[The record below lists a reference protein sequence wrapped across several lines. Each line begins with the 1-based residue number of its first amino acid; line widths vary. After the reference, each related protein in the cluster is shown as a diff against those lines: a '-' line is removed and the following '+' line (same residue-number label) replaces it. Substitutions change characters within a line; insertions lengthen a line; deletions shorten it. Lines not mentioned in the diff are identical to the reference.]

1 MTTTLRNIKTSGFII
16 ILMVLFLPNLVWSLD
31 IKNNSVNFQNP
42 TKSEILITKK
52 SLGKIQF
59 DSNFEEGY
67 TKKYTLKFIEPIT
80 SVNGAKNEVRLTE
93 IPTNHVVKNIPA
105 KISPLGSFKPK
116 PYAVHGIKNIDLKAG
131 LPNNRVRAVVE
142 RKNGEIWGTTTGGI
156 FRLMTGKIVGYY
168 NLNGFPDFPITDMV
182 EFDGKLYIGSFGNG
196 IYEFDNGILRIL
208 NVKTGFESDHI
219 LDLEVKGND
228 LYIATYGNGIYR
240 LSLTRQLYKVNL
252 PELENTSKV
261 VNSMHAF
268 KNKLYFTTD
277 NGIGVIDEENY
288 NELNI
293 REKYGLSPAN
303 VFCDSKGV
311 IWFSTASNQLFK
323 LKDNQLFELI
333 ETNLEMMAS
342 FIEGKSGLISIG
354 HKNGVSTLF
363 NDSLL
368 LDYGTSNGLVNSL
381 TNKIIQDSYNNLWIC
396 SNTQGIN
403 LLLPSS
409 FTNIEAGTLGLM
421 ALCESPQNELIYENK
436 NGGGLIFNF
445 NGQKKSFSHPRLQ
458 SIRNIVRDPKTGSY
472 WICTLEQL
480 FELTTDLELYQFNFN
495 FTDQRNL
502 GNLLNLTI
510 SPAGEI
516 VLSTYNAG
524 VVVLQNNAALYYPD
538 WYDETNSFDNSARV
552 DSKGDIYACNS
563 RGNLGVFKGNSLEI
577 YNLTD
582 SLANIVAF
590 STTEIGLDSVLVATS
605 KGLYIL
611 NQKKVRKVSLNPIID
626 QARITS
632 VFLDKTEQILWL
644 ATSNGLYSYS
654 IQTKKTELY
663 NEEFGLASASFE
675 TTNYKVIGKNVYWI
689 SSEGIVKYTPFNFSS
704 KNSKRPLTIN
714 NVNLVD
720 DNLTTHSFTDQDIAY
735 DSIFGAIPYGLVL
748 PYNYNTVELS
758 VDAKNWGRENLTEI
772 TYKINNSTSEFEV
785 AEDGIIR
792 LQNLTPGFYEIYIT
806 AKFPQAP
813 NSYLSYSFTIE
824 KPYYLKS
831 WFIIIIGFF
840 IVLIVFILLKQIKS
854 YNFDKLEN
862 YNDGKFIITKTRVLI
877 ISNIILLFVIDYF
890 QAEIFNTYEVFW
902 PINGAMILI
911 SLIFY
916 YLTYLKQFSAQFFNN
931 STKLIYTLF
940 CILFLSRVILND
952 FSPIIAIES
961 SLCIIFAP
969 FIFKDLKNV
978 VLFATLT
985 ATTAFI
991 IINFGQGAP
1000 ELKTLFI
1007 SAALQAILVI
1017 ITFTILETKR
1027 LTKVLFSDKLLQY
1040 STQIVIVSDL
1050 KGKIVYANNHLFNLT
1065 GLTEEQVLGDGWWN
1079 YLGYDKEQI
1088 LAFFENKRNQISSE
1102 TLESYTDE
1110 LKIKDKK
1117 VIVRWRDSIFEDKYV
1132 MSIGED
1138 VTIETIQ
1145 RSELQ
1150 RLSSVAKNVINGV
1163 VILDVN
1169 HKIEWV
1175 NDSFATLFEYSL
1187 DELLGKRPIDFFSG
1201 NSTSSEAIE
1210 RVKEN
1215 LQEKE
1220 FELKQYT
1227 KSGQPLDVLLHQNA
1241 VYDEQGLITNY
1252 VMIVTDVTLR
1262 KREQEKYKFIIENA
1276 GEIIYTA
1283 NHRGEFTFVS
1293 PSVEQIMGYKDHELT
1308 GVHFLT
1314 LISEDFQTKTQKFY
1328 RDQFEQQT
1336 KTSSLE
1342 FQVYK
1347 KNRELI
1353 WVSQTIQLV
1362 KSDDGKISFQGVVK
1376 NIQDLKLLEINR
1388 QELVKT
1394 QQKYNSFL
1402 YQQSLIPVENFGKL
1416 DSYLNFLL
1424 DELSNLIT
1432 INRISVWIYKSDY
1445 IVCRTSNFNTK
1456 KDTRLHRKEYPKYFT
1471 AIETGLVIE
1480 AIDARKHPKTKE
1492 LTENYFIPN
1501 DIYSLYD
1508 FPIRIDGKIVGVL
1521 CIEDTKRINER
1532 ASSELSLL
1540 SNVCDLISLATQSFI
1555 RFKTEKKIKES
1566 EANFRLLNETIN
1578 DVFWLVD
1585 FEKLEIAYISP
1596 SCKTVFGKAE
1606 SHYYENIST
1615 WRSYVIPED
1624 VSLIESTHQNFN
1636 KTGNYE
1642 IEYRINVD
1650 GTIKWI
1656 REKSFII
1663 NDEHGKPIKSSGVS
1677 IDITHQKIVEQ
1688 EIKQL
1693 SLVAEKTKNG
1703 VAIADGDGRILW
1715 ANESYLN
1722 MFEIKLNELIGNK
1735 PHELFASKNEAF
1747 KEQIKTYNKEK
1758 VSYVLEIENETFKG
1772 NKIWIELHSTSIRNE
1787 YNVPI
1792 QVEIVN
1798 NITERKDAERIIQ
1811 AQTDDILAS
1820 IRYAQR
1826 IQNALLTPTSFFDE
1840 LPIDYFL
1847 HYKPKNIIGGD
1858 FYWGYKKD
1866 NKAIIA
1872 IGDCT
1877 GHGVPGAIM
1886 TSLGINGLINSMVD
1900 ADLDDP
1906 SEMLNSIDRYIK
1918 SILLNSSEFSVDDGM
1933 DLGIISIDLDKN
1945 SAIYSGAG
1953 RPLILVENGEIIKI
1967 GNSRRS
1973 IGSKVM
1979 FDPFENTAFNLTEN
1993 TSLYLFSDGII
2004 DQFNPET
2011 NRRLGSKKLNEMFIF
2026 MENLNMHEKSVYFT
2040 EMMNEHQKNGD
2051 QTDDMVLFSLKL
2063 KMIH

>member
-1 MTTTLRNIKTSGFII
+1 MTTTKRNIKISSLV
-16 ILMVLFLPNLVWSLD
+16 ILMMFLSPILVWSLD
-31 IKNNSVNFQNP
+31 SKNNLVVLQNP
-42 TKSEILITKK
+42 TKSEILISKK
-52 SLGKIQF
+52 SLGNVNLTP
-59 DSNFEEGY
+59 NFVENDH
-67 TKKYTLKFIEPIT
+67 KKYYLKFIEPLT
-80 SVNGAKNEVRLTE
+80 SVKGATNEVRLTE
-93 IPTNHVVKNIPA
+93 IPTNHIVKKIAA
-105 KISPLGSFKPK
+105 KISPLGAFKPK
-116 PYAVHGIKNIDLKAG
+116 PYSVHGVKNLDLKAG
-131 LPNNRVRAVVE
+131 LPNNRVRALVE

-156 FRLMTGKIVGYY
+156 FRLMTGKIIGYY

-182 EFDGKLYIGSFGNG
+182 EFNGKLYIGSFGNG
-196 IYEFDNGILRIL
+196 IYEFDNGILRIV
-208 NVKTGFESDHI
+208 NAKTGFESDHI
-219 LDLEVKGND
+219 LDLEVKDED
-228 LYIATYGNGIYR
+228 LYIATYGNGIYK

-252 PELENTSKV
+252 PDLENTSKV

-268 KNKLYFTTD
+268 KNNLYFTTD
-277 NGIGVIDEENY
+277 NGIGVLDEENY

-311 IWFSTASNQLFK
+311 IWFSTVSNQLFK

-333 ETNLEMMAS
+333 DAQFETITS

-354 HKNGVSTLF
+354 HKNGISTLL
-363 NDSLL
+363 NDSLII
-368 LDYGTSNGLVNSL
+368 DYGPSNGLVNSL
-381 TNKIIQDSYNNLWIC
+381 TNKMIQDSYSNLWIC

-403 LLLPSS
+403 LMLPSS
-409 FTNIEAGTLGLM
+409 FTNIEAGTSGLM
-421 ALCESPQNELIYENK
+421 ALCESPQQELVYENK
-436 NGGGLIFNF
+436 NGGGLVFNF
-445 NGQKKSFSHPRLQ
+445 NGQKKSFSHPLLQ
-458 SIRNIVRDPKTGSY
+458 AIRNVVFDTKSGSY
-472 WICTLEQL
+472 WICTLEHL
-480 FELTTDLELYQFNFN
+480 FELTANFELIQYDFN

-502 GNLLNLTI
+502 GNLLNLTL
-510 SPAGEI
+510 SPTGEI

-524 VVVLQNNAALYYPD
+524 LVVLNKETAFYYPD
-538 WYDETNSFDNSARV
+538 WYNETSSFDNSARV
-552 DSKGDIYACNS
+552 DSNGDIYACNS
-563 RGNLGVFKGNSLEI
+563 RGKLGVIRENSLEI

-590 STTEIGLDSVLVATS
+590 STTEIGVDSVLVATS
-605 KGLYIL
+605 KGLYLL
-611 NQKKVRKVSLNPIID
+611 NQKKIRKVSLNPIID
-626 QARITS
+626 QARVTS
-632 VFLDKTEQILWL
+632 VFVDKTEQILWL
-644 ATSNGLYSYS
+644 ATINGLYSYA
-654 IQTKKTELY
+654 IKTNKTELF

-704 KNSKRPLTIN
+704 KKSKRPLTLN
-714 NVNLVD
+714 NVTVVD
-720 DNLTTHSFTDQDIAY
+720 DYLKTHTFNEKDIIY
-735 DSIFGAIPYGLVL
+735 DSISGGIPYGLIL
-748 PYNYNTVELS
+748 PSNYNSLELN

-772 TYKINNSTSEFEV
+772 TYKINNSSSELHV
-785 AEDGIIR
+785 AKDGIIR
-792 LQNLTPGFYEIYIT
+792 LQNLTPGFYEIFIT

-813 NSYLSYSFTIE
+813 NSHLSYSFTIE

-831 WFIIIIGFF
+831 WFLIIIGFF

-877 ISNIILLFVIDYF
+877 VSNIILLFVIDYF

-902 PINGAMILI
+902 PINGFMILI
-911 SLIFY
+911 SLVFY
-916 YLTYLKQFSAQFFNN
+916 YLTYLKQFTPQFFNR

-940 CILFLSRVILND
+940 CVLFLTRVILND
-952 FSPIIAIES
+952 FSPIISIES

-978 VLFATLT
+978 ILFATLT
-985 ATTAFI
+985 ATSAFLI
-991 IINFGQGAP
+991 SSFGIGPP

-1007 SAALQAILVI
+1007 SAVLQALLVI
-1017 ITFTILETKR
+1017 ITFTVLETKR
-1027 LTKVLFSDKLLQY
+1027 LTKVLFSDKLLQN
-1040 STQIVIVSDL
+1040 STQFVVVSDL
-1050 KGKIVYANNHLFNLT
+1050 KGNIVYANNHLLNIT
-1065 GLTEEQVLGDGWWN
+1065 GLSEQDVLGNGWWN
-1079 YLGYDKEQI
+1079 YIGYDKTQI
-1088 LAFFENKRNQISSE
+1088 TEFTEKKKKQISDNSID
-1102 TLESYTDE
+1102 TYTTE
-1110 LKIKDKK
+1110 LIIRDKK
-1117 VIVRWRDSIFEDKYV
+1117 VIIRWSDASFEDKYV
-1132 MSIGED
+1132 MAIGED

-1175 NDSFATLFEYSL
+1175 NDSFSTLFEYSL

-1293 PSVEQIMGYKDHELT
+1293 PSVEQILGYEDHELI

-1314 LISEDFQTKTQKFY
+1314 LISEEFQAKTQKFY
-1328 RDQFEQQT
+1328 RDQFENQT

-1353 WVSQTIQLV
+1353 WVSQTIQLI
-1362 KSDDGKISFQGVVK
+1362 KADDGKISFQGVVK

-1388 QELVKT
+1388 QELAKT

-1416 DSYLNFLL
+1416 DSYLNFLIA
-1424 DELSNLIT
+1424 ELSNLIT
-1432 INRISVWIYKSDY
+1432 IYRVSVWVYKSEY
-1445 IVCRTSNFNTK
+1445 IACRTSNFNIK
-1456 KDTRLHRKEYPKYFT
+1456 KATRLNRKEFPKYFT
-1471 AIETGLVIE
+1471 AIETGIV
-1480 AIDARKHPKTKE
+1480 IDAVTARTHPKTRE

-1521 CIEDTKRINER
+1521 CIEDTNQINER

-1540 SNVCDLISLATQSFI
+1540 TNICDLISLATQSFI

-1606 SHYYENIST
+1606 SDYYENIST
-1615 WRSYVIPED
+1615 WRSYVFSED

-1650 GTIKWI
+1650 GKIKWI

-1693 SLVAEKTKNG
+1693 SLVAEKTNNG
-1703 VAIADGDGRILW
+1703 VAIADGEGRILW

-1722 MFEIKLNELIGNK
+1722 MFEITLNELIGNK

-1747 KEQIKTYNKEK
+1747 KEQIRNYNQEK
-1758 VSYVLEIENETFKG
+1758 ASYVLEIENETFKG
-1772 NKIWIELHSTSIRNE
+1772 NKIWIELHSTSIKNE

-1811 AQTDDILAS
+1811 SQTDDILAS

-1858 FYWGYKKD
+1858 FYWGFKKD

-1886 TSLGINGLINSMVD
+1886 TSLGINGLINSVVD
-1900 ADLDDP
+1900 ADLDNP
-1906 SEMLNSIDRYIK
+1906 SEMLNSVDRYIK

-1953 RPLILVENGEIIKI
+1953 RPLIMVENGEIIKI

-1979 FDPFENTAFNLTEN
+1979 FDPFENTGFNLTEN
-1993 TSLYLFSDGII
+1993 TTLYLFSDGIV

-2011 NRRLGSKKLNEMFIF
+2011 NRRLGSKKLNEMFTF
-2026 MENLNMHEKSVYFT
+2026 MENLNVHEKSVYFT
-2040 EMMNEHQKNGD
+2040 EKMNEHQKNGD

-2063 KMIH
+2063 KMTH